1 MQEEQRRTLIKTRQI
16 VAEEGTAMFLLKNQ
30 LGGSVEECSAVA
42 TSMLAE
48 TSKTADGRVYVE
60 LGEAPKRLLRRSK
73 KLLR

>member
-30 LGGSVEECSAVA
+30 LGGSVEERTAVT

-48 TSKTADGRVYVE
+48 TSKTADGQVHVE
-60 LGEAPKRLLRRSK
+60 LGEALKRPLCRRKNLLR
-73 KLLR
+73 